1 MRKTIGT
8 FLYYFSISFISSF
21 FPKHF
26 MQALKQFRNSTLV
39 WGSIIQLGHPGKLVL
54 RLAHGG
60 EKGIAPSATN

>member
-26 MQALKQFRNSTLV
+26 MQVLKQFHFCMGLHHTKVDTL
-39 WGSIIQLGHPGKLVL
+39 G
-54 RLAHGG
+54 
-60 EKGIAPSATN
+60 N

>member
-26 MQALKQFRNSTLV
+26 MQALKQFHFCMGLHHTNES
-39 WGSIIQLGHPGKLVL
+39 LGGTPGAARGPRV
-54 RLAHGG
+54 RL
-60 EKGIAPSATN
+60 TQDL